1 VSTPDLAEFLDRLA
15 PRDESAA
22 RLVRDLIESGWS
34 VLELTGPV
42 QMDVW
47 QLLLERGVR
56 RVRFGIERGRSDGV
70 LVSDDKGAYRPI
82 LAAMSAS
89 GSAHDTLAEHE
100 TAALRWLND
109 PQDGV
114 GA

>member
-1 VSTPDLAEFLDRLA
+1 MSTPDLAEFLDRLA

-56 RVRFGIERGRSDGV
+56 RVRFGIERGRTDGV